1 MEYFL
6 IKYLTDVTHL
16 STQLIIVSYIPH
28 AYGLKVITIQYFN
41 SLYFNFNISYNTKY
55 RLFLYQ
61 HVSDKG
67 CQLEF
72 CNFTYIDIFSNTEGP
87 RIVILTE
94 KRNNKNS
101 TPSVF
106 PLRPEGEGLEKAI
119 TVKQA
124 RT

>member
-1 MEYFL
+1 M
-6 IKYLTDVTHL
+6 DVTHL
-16 STQLIIVSYIPH
+16 STQFIIVSYIPN

-41 SLYFNFNISYNTKY
+41 SLYFDFNTSYNTKN

-67 CQLEF
+67 CQFAF
-72 CNFTYIDIFSNTEGP
+72 CNVTYIDTLSNTEGP

-94 KRNNKNS
+94 RMNDKNS
-101 TPSVF
+101 TPSGF